1 MTSFQK
7 KTYFLKKIKVQ
18 QKKNYHKKKVESI
31 VKSITDPKE
40 SR

>member
-1 MTSFQK
+1 MRSFQK
-7 KTYFLKKIKVQ
+7 KTFF
-18 QKKNYHKKKVESI
+18 KKNKGSTEKKLSIKKVESI